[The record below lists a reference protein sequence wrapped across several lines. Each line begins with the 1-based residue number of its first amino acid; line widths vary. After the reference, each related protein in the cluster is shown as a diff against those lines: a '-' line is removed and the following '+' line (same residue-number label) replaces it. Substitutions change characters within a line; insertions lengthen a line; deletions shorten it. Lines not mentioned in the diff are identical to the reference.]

1 MNVYYAY
8 ALLQAQSVFG
18 TKEITMFEK
27 IKRSFHTSLRS
38 HLTVTVLALNVA
50 LFIIF
55 DWLLIMLAEMSF
67 DSDLLSR
74 VDAASVSNAAYVN
87 TYIEAKTNPFTLIS
101 GNEMLNSYLIENK
114 TTSEARRSPEYSEI
128 SKLFSILKAADK
140 DITNIWIASDFY
152 NIVTLDGGSI
162 MDEGKYDI
170 SSQEWYSLVISNLS
184 NKDYIWFSSPMKD
197 FVNPDS
203 EAKIITAV
211 MPVMENDNI
220 IGYAGINLSADAV
233 ISKLSSMNFEKA
245 SCVIILDEAGRR
257 LFPETDSF
265 NDIFYFNQYPVSEAL
280 RLNINNECRTF
291 TLPDSSIEHYSQCC
305 SCKASNWRIISL
317 FDGRLM
323 SYNTREFFVNTAI
336 IMLCFNVLVIM
347 CLANR
352 IKTELAEL
360 PSISRKLEAI
370 KGGNYHTRINSKM
383 TNELGKFCDTVDVLA
398 AEMQAKIDKIE
409 NDAYTDALT
418 GLPNRHKLYDY
429 IEDYILAA
437 KDSETRF
444 AVLFIDIDNFKWI
457 NDTLGHSCG
466 DEFLIHFSKRVNN
479 IVSTFGRLARFS
491 GDEFIALIELD
502 DDINRVDRII
512 RTLQSEFEKPINM
525 TDIYMDKIYA
535 TFSVGISVYPD
546 DAPNADLLLRN
557 ADISKNK
564 AKERGKN
571 RVAYF
576 NQSQH
581 AKLVSKSIISQRLNG
596 ALNRGELFLNYQ
608 PIIATSDSEIYGF
621 EVLVRWNSEDL
632 GNIPPMDFIH
642 IAEETGLI
650 VDIGTWIFE
659 SACRFHKKLC
669 DTYKQPWV
677 ISINVS
683 PIQLKQPNFISLIR
697 RALEIT
703 EVDPACIQVEIT
715 ESNLID
721 FIGSTK
727 NAVIEEMCS
736 LGISLALDD
745 FGTGYSSLNY
755 LKNLPVKCL
764 KIDKSFVD
772 EIYRNSKDSVI
783 TNSII
788 DLVHDL
794 GIKTVAEG
802 VETEGQFASLNRMKC
817 DLIQGFLMSK
827 PLSETETI
835 EFIENYRTLFRPR
848 AEQSNKL

>member
-1 MNVYYAY
+1 MCVIS
-8 ALLQAQSVFG
+8 LQSAASG

-27 IKRSFHTSLRS
+27 IKRSFNTSLRTR
-38 HLTVTVLALNVA
+38 LTVTVLVMNVA
-50 LFIIF
+50 LFILF
-55 DWLLIMLAEMSF
+55 DWLLFMLAEMTF
-67 DSDLLSR
+67 DSDILSR
-74 VDAASVSNAAYVN
+74 VDNASQTNADYVN
-87 TYIEAKTNPFTLIS
+87 TYLEAKTNPFTLIE
-101 GNEMLNSYLIENK
+101 GNEKINGYLIEN
-114 TTSEARRSPEYSEI
+114 SSRGQALA
-128 SKLFSILKAADK
+128 SKECQDIYALFAVLKDADK
-140 DITNIWIASDFY
+140 DVTNIWIASDFY
-152 NIVTLDGGSI
+152 NIITLDT
-162 MDEGKYDI
+162 GKVIDASKYNVTA
-170 SSQEWYSLVISNLS
+170 QEWYSPIISSLS
-184 NKDYIWFSSPMKD
+184 NKDYIWFSSPTKD
-197 FVNPDS
+197 FLNS
-203 EAKIITAV
+203 ESEEQIIVAV
-211 MPVMENDNI
+211 KPILENDNI
-220 IGYAGINLSADAV
+220 IGYAGINLNANAV
-233 ISKLSSMNFEKA
+233 MSKLSSMKYEA
-245 SCVIILDEAGRR
+245 SSCVIILDDTGRR
-257 LFPETDSF
+257 VFPAEDSF
-265 NDIFYFNQYPVSEAL
+265 DDIFVFNQYPVSDAL
-280 RLNINNECRTF
+280 QLSINESHTF
-291 TLPDSSIEHYSQCC
+291 RMSDSSTDHYSQCEKC
-305 SCKASNWRIISL
+305 NASNWRIISL
-317 FDGRLM
+317 FNGEKL
-323 SYNTREFFVNTAI
+323 SYNTHEFFFNTAI
-336 IMLCFNVLVIM
+336 IMLCFNILVIL

-352 IKTELAEL
+352 IKTELSEMPA
-360 PSISRKLEAI
+360 ISRKLEAI
-370 KGGNYHTRINSKM
+370 KGGDYHTRINSKM
-383 TNELGKFCDTVDVLA
+383 TNELGKFCDTVDILA

-429 IEDYILAA
+429 LEDYILAA
-437 KDSETRF
+437 RDSQSRF

-466 DEFLIHFSKRVNN
+466 DEFLIHFSKRVNS
-479 IVSTFGRLARFS
+479 IVTTFGRLSRFS

-502 DDINRVDRII
+502 DDINRIDRII

-525 TDIYMDKIYA
+525 SDIYMDNIYA
-535 TFSVGISVYPD
+535 TFSVGVSVYPD
-546 DAPNADLLLRN
+546 DASNADLLLRN

-576 NQSQH
+576 NQAQH

-669 DTYKQPWV
+669 DTYKKPWV

-697 RALEIT
+697 RALDIT
-703 EVDPACIQVEIT
+703 EIDPACIQVEIT
-715 ESNLID
+715 ESTLID

-727 NAVIEEMCS
+727 NTVIEEMCS

-772 EIYRNSKDSVI
+772 EIYRDSKDSVI

-802 VETEGQFASLNRMKC
+802 VETEGQFASLNKMKC

-827 PLSETETI
+827 PLTESETV
-835 EFIENYRTLFRPR
+835 EFIENYQALFRPR
-848 AEQSNKL
+848 A